1 MFGFL
6 FRSETQHIP
15 IKVDGST
22 GRYLGGHVAT
32 KRNPG
37 KFNPTV
43 FAGDHSFILGWDD
56 PGLKLESSSAEWL
69 LPANQANVKAAE
81 GGVLIVACERLYGGL
96 HTSKALEQ
104 LNGNAK
110 PASREPDFKIFFN
123 DSEKDGFALLDK
135 PPGYTDYFHRVP
147 DDDVKEL
154 LKLIDA
160 SAIWPVPLCRTIYSW
175 PINKDALEIGKDQV
189 VKIELAP
196 QVLWD
201 IDYVVLVLRK
211 PKKELHPE
219 VVKIIYLILGALL
232 AAYGAFAAKIL
243 TRVVR

>member
-1 MFGFL
+1 MFDFL

-15 IKVDGST
+15 IKVNGST
-22 GRYLGGHVAT
+22 GRYLSGHVAT

-37 KFNPTV
+37 KFNQIV
-43 FAGDHSFILGWDD
+43 FAGDHSCILGLDD
-56 PGLKLESSSAEWL
+56 PSEKLESSTAEWL
-69 LPANQANVKAAE
+69 LPVDQANVKAAE
-81 GGVLIVACERLYGGL
+81 GGVLIVACERLHGGL
-96 HTSKALEQ
+96 HRLHRRE
-104 LNGNAK
+104 LN
-110 PASREPDFKIFFN
+110 PAHDETDFRVFFN
-123 DSEKDGFALLDK
+123 NTYKDGSLLQVK
-135 PPGYTDYFHRVP
+135 PPGHTDYFHRVP

-175 PINKDALEIGKDQV
+175 PINNDALEIGKDQV
-189 VKIELAP
+189 VKIELAS

-219 VVKIIYLILGALL
+219 VVKIIYLILGAALTAAGALL
-232 AAYGAFAAKIL
+232 G
-243 TRVVR
+243 